1 MGCCLSRNKTD
12 NGHQEVEEKEILPN
26 SDIRRFIKEKETVI
40 EGPQTVVPSRRNNNS
55 VMEDNMPESN
65 PYMEE
70 SFRNYNKNLN
80 RSKNNTSLNV
90 SRDNFN
96 NSSIL
101 EGNDEQKENN
111 DNNNFNL
118 LNRSLNESR
127 FSNKKESKNKA
138 IIDNTIVFK
147 IVNFELTFPDFFQ
160 LFRCKLQPTLTIY
173 FEDLWLE
180 LEYTSGNGDFDE
192 SIISVSK
199 NIASVTSNK
208 EKFKKFGFDD
218 KKFSIK
224 LCNVD
229 LLI

>member
-127 FSNKKESKNKA
+127 FSNKKIRYKY
-138 IIDNTIVFK
+138 ILI
-147 IVNFELTFPDFFQ
+147 
-160 LFRCKLQPTLTIY
+160 
-173 FEDLWLE
+173 
-180 LEYTSGNGDFDE
+180 
-192 SIISVSK
+192 
-199 NIASVTSNK
+199 
-208 EKFKKFGFDD
+208 
-218 KKFSIK
+218 IK
-224 LCNVD
+224 LI
-229 LLI
+229 LYQF